1 MYCHELC
8 HAPQAPVTEAEL
20 QAYVNRQFTPERQRG
35 IQAYLARR
43 PEEAQ
48 RVENYLTQ
56 KRELRA
62 LFNPVLEEPLPQ
74 RLRQAARPDTPWY
87 LQRMIAG
94 LAIAV
99 VSGVAGWG
107 LRGELDADP
116 GGGMVAQ
123 RTPSAITVA
132 SATGFAQRAAIAHAV
147 YSPDARRA
155 VEVGADH

>member
-20 QAYVNRQFTPERQRG
+20 QAYVNRQFTPARQRD

-74 RLRQAARPDTPWY
+74 RLRLAGACVANWMPIRARAWSRSVRPASSRLRLPPG
-87 LQRMIAG
+87 LHSVLRLPMQSIALTHG
-94 LAIAV
+94 GPLKSVPTIKTN
-99 VSGVAGWG
+99 WW
-107 LRGELDADP
+107 P
-116 GGGMVAQ
+116 GC
-123 RTPSAITVA
+123 P
-132 SATGFAQRAAIAHAV
+132 
-147 YSPDARRA
+147 
-155 VEVGADH
+155 GAWVPP